1 MRSEDEAEYR
11 EYVTNRLTAMRYFA
25 YLSCGDWQQ
34 AEDTVQIAFEKLY
47 VKWSRARG
55 AANLDAYTRRV
66 VVNSLI
72 NERRR
77 GWFRRERPHAEP
89 REPAAADP
97 DRAEDRMSLL
107 AALSRLP
114 LRERTA
120 VVLRFWEDQSV
131 EATAHAMGCSV
142 STVKKQ
148 TARGLRTLRELLSDL
163 VVEDL
168 EGVNP

>member
-1 MRSEDEAEYR
+1 MRSEHEAEYR
-11 EYVTNRLTAMRYFA
+11 EYVTTRLTAMRYFA
-25 YLSCGDWQQ
+25 FLSCGDWQH

-66 VVNSLI
+66 VVNSMI

-89 REPAAADP
+89 LEPPAAAP

-107 AALSRLP
+107 AALSHLP

-148 TARGLRTLRELLSDL
+148 TARGLRTLRGLLTESIH
-163 VVEDL
+163 ERI
-168 EGVNP
+168 EGITS